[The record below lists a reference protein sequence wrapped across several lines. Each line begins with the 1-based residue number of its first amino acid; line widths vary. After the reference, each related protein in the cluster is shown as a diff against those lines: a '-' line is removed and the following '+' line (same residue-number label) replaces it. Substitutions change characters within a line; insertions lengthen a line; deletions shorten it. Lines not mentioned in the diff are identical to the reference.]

1 MTTNYVATID
11 PFPHQDKKFTKIYP
25 FYDYLKQGRLVTTRC
40 QDCGHLTWPPKT
52 MCPQC
57 ASAKIQWWDLPQEG
71 TIVEYT
77 VAERGIPAG
86 FDIPT
91 IFVLVQMGE
100 VRILSRLMDA
110 KPHQVDIGLAVLPG
124 LVKVPG
130 TPFSEER
137 VLPVFKLKQ
146 NK

>member
-11 PFPHQDKKFTKIYP
+11 PFPHQDKKFNKLYP
-25 FYDYLKQGRLVTTRC
+25 FYDHLKQGRLVTTRC
-40 QDCGHLTWPPKT
+40 RECGHITWPPKT
-52 MCPQC
+52 MCPRC
-57 ASAKIQWWDLPQEG
+57 ASDQIEWTDLPKEG
-71 TIVEYT
+71 VIVEYT

-91 IFVLVQMGE
+91 IFVLVQIGE
-100 VRILSRLMDA
+100 VRILSRLMNARPD
-110 KPHQVDIGLAVLPG
+110 QVDIGMAVEPG
-124 LVKVPG
+124 LVIVPG

-146 NK
+146 KK

>member
-1 MTTNYVATID
+1 MTNNYVATTD

-25 FYDYLKQGRLVTTRC
+25 FYDYLREGRLVTTRC
-40 QDCGHLTWPPKT
+40 QECGHLTWPPKT

-57 ASAKIQWWDLPQEG
+57 ASAKIEWADLPKEG
-71 TIVEYT
+71 VIVEYT

-86 FDIPT
+86 FAIPT

-110 KPHQVDIGLAVLPG
+110 QPDQVDIGMAVKPD

-137 VLPVFKLKQ
+137 VLPVFKPK
-146 NK
+146 